1 MTHIMFWRGAFAL
14 LFLAVTWLTVTP
26 NPEDARAGMAFTR
39 WLANLL
45 FGDQALSDKVG
56 HFAAYGAL
64 GAAACWARLTL
75 LKRLWTVPAG
85 LALYGVLL
93 EGVQALGGVRSPEIA
108 DALANASG
116 ALAGFAAGLVL
127 ARLLNRKT
135 A

>member
-1 MTHIMFWRGAFAL
+1 MTNIMFWRGAFAL

-26 NPEDARAGMAFTR
+26 NPEDAEAGMAFTR
-39 WLANLL
+39 WLAKLL

-64 GAAACWARLTL
+64 GASAYWARLTL

-85 LALYGVLL
+85 LAFYGVLL
-93 EGVQALGGVRSPEIA
+93 EGVQALGGVRTPEIA